1 MPDFSDPLLD
11 TGRRTNWVRLRT
23 LIVLRWIAAAGQL
36 GAIVAAV
43 EWFGVHLW
51 LGPAIAVVALL
62 WVRLNQPVLP
72 ELPDAITLPQDAQTR
87 AVTFAT
93 DRIVVLTTDDRVLVY
108 DRAGTLM
115 GHTELQP

>member
-1 MPDFSDPLLD
+1 MAAKAVPELRFLKTLV
-11 TGRRTNWVRLRT
+11 TGLT
-23 LIVLRWIAAAGQL
+23 LVM
-36 GAIVAAV
+36 
-43 EWFGVHLW
+43 GV
-51 LGPAIAVVALL
+51 GMIAVVALL

-115 GHTELQP
+115 GQTALQP